1 MCAFFFWR
9 VRHHRECT
17 DCRQRETFLPMSA
30 FLPSVTDSARRVFVL
45 TAVVL
50 LAFKSVLAASLP
62 LTGDEA
68 YFVLWARNPDWGFYD
83 HPPMVGWW
91 LSALGWI
98 SWHPF
103 MLRLPA
109 LLVPLA
115 IGLMTAAALGRL
127 GGSVAWSCAT
137 LALLLPLN
145 AWNVAVTT
153 DVPLMFFGAA
163 AVVAY
168 LRAMRTDRAPD
179 WLLTGAMLSGAL
191 MSKYFAG
198 LLAIGMFLHLVSRP
212 SRASLRALALI
223 VVACLPAAALHLAWN
238 WQNCW
243 PNLMFNLVNRHG
255 SAGWSWKTPLLYV
268 VTVVYVLTPFVVW
281 QLLRA
286 GGARSGAA
294 AQASADRPET
304 GAGEARER
312 AALAWMTGVPLA
324 LLGLLS
330 AVKTV
335 GLHWLAAFGAP
346 AVLLFAF
353 TAPLPV
359 RARALRF
366 GAAFAA
372 LHWVV
377 IGALS
382 LTPIEWFAGTR
393 IHDGIV
399 MTLRPE
405 LLNARIAPY
414 LDRFEIAARG
424 YSPAATIGFNLGQ
437 PVLVFGPGSGHARQ
451 DDLLTDFRALDGRD
465 LLVISKETP
474 EPADYEPYFGR
485 VEFRHERILGATF
498 HFVLGYG
505 FRYDVYRDAVLEEIR
520 TRWYAV
526 PPWLPSGPC
535 YFCDRYFPERA
546 CHR

>member
-1 MCAFFFWR
+1 M
-9 VRHHRECT
+9 
-17 DCRQRETFLPMSA
+17 PMSP
-30 FLPSVTDSARRVFVL
+30 FLPSDTASARRVFVT
-45 TAVVL
+45 TAVLL
-50 LAFKSVLAASLP
+50 LALKSMLAAGLP
-62 LTGDEA
+62 MTGDEA

-83 HPPMVGWW
+83 HPPMIGWW
-91 LSALGWI
+91 LAALGQL

-103 MLRLPA
+103 VLRLPA
-109 LLVPLA
+109 ILVPIA
-115 IGLMTAAALGRL
+115 IGLMTAAALRRL
-127 GGSVAWSCAT
+127 GGSVAWSSAT

-153 DVPLMFFGAA
+153 DIPLMFFGAA

-168 LRAMRTDRAPD
+168 LRSMRTERTRD

-223 VVACLPAAALHLAWN
+223 VVACLPAAGLHLAWN

-255 SAGWSWKTPLLYV
+255 NAGWSWKTPLLYLI
-268 VTVVYVLTPFVVW
+268 TVVYVLTPLVAW
-281 QLLRA
+281 HLLRA
-286 GGARSGAA
+286 ARERGGAIAHSSG
-294 AQASADRPET
+294 DRPET
-304 GAGEARER
+304 GGSDAPER

-353 TAPLPV
+353 TAPPPA
-359 RARALRF
+359 RPRALRF
-366 GAAFAA
+366 AAAFAV
-372 LHWVV
+372 LHWLV

-382 LTPIEWFAGTR
+382 LTPIEWFSGAR
-393 IHDGIV
+393 SYDGIV

-405 LLNARIAPY
+405 LLNARVAPY

-424 YSPAATIGFNLGQ
+424 YSPAATIGFNLGR

-451 DDLLTDFRALDGRD
+451 DDLLTDFRALAGRD
-465 LLVISKETP
+465 LLVISKEAP
-474 EPADYEPYFGR
+474 EPGEYEPYFGR
-485 VEFRHERILGATF
+485 VEFRREDILGATF
-498 HFVLGYG
+498 HFILGYG
-505 FRYDVYRDAVLEEIR
+505 FRYDAYRDAVLEEIR
-520 TRWYAV
+520 ARWYAV